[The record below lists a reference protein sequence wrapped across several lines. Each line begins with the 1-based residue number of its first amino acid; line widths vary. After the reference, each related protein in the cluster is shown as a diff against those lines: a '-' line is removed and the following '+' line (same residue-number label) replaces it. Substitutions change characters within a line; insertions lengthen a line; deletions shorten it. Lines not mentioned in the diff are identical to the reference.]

1 MSDDTDRLH
10 LIVKAFL
17 YCKEEIT
24 REAIAAQFRHETG
37 REAPAEALERLLRK
51 EGA

>member
-17 YCKEEIT
+17 HCKQEIT
-24 REAIAAQFRHETG
+24 REALAGQFRYETG
-37 REAPAEALERLLRK
+37 REAPAEALERILRK